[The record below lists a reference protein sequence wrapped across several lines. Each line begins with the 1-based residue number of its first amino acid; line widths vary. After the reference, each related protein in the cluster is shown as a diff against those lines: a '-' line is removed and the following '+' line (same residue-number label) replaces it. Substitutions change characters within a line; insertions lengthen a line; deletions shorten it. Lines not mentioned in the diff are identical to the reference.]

1 MRLRITRPYWISCIY
16 LTAGCDSCRSK
27 TPLGFFLQDDEL
39 SPRGSP
45 QIVLQL
51 SVGRNDVWLQS
62 AMLYDTCTAQWP
74 LNPSLPSSSITEE
87 QRFLTVNSPV
97 RLHLLSEYRQVVVA
111 QHGCVQSVDA
121 LPRVTRGMRCLTV
134 VLYGDT
140 AKQETKRQVGESW
153 TSSMMHQNMYDMYEA
168 YFPLMAPYYLH
179 FTLPIHI
186 I

>member
-1 MRLRITRPYWISCIY
+1 MRLGKRRSYWISCIY
-16 LTAGCDSCRSK
+16 LTAGSDSCRSE

-39 SPRGSP
+39 GPRGSP

-51 SVGRNDVWLQS
+51 GVGRNDVWLQS
-62 AMLYDTCTAQWP
+62 AMLYDTCTHAQRP
-74 LNPSLPSSSITEE
+74 LNPSLPSSSTTEE

-121 LPRVTRGMRCLTV
+121 LPRVTRGMRGLAV

-140 AKQETKRQVGESW
+140 DKQENKRQAGESW
-153 TSSMMHQNMYDMYEA
+153 TSSMMHQSVYDGRSA
-168 YFPLMAPYYLH
+168 NRDNRSVKNSRKKL
-179 FTLPIHI
+179 
-186 I
+186 